1 MTDEQRSS
9 RRSRLAAEIAKRIA
23 VALSARA
30 LWAVIVEL
38 MRGEG

>member
-1 MTDEQRSS
+1 MSDDQRSTH
-9 RRSRLAAEIAKRIA
+9 RGRLAAEIAKRIA

-30 LWAVIVEL
+30 LWTVIVEL

>member
-1 MTDEQRSS
+1 MSDDQRSS
-9 RRSRLAAEIAKRIA
+9 RRDQAAEIAKRIA